1 MSTNISKKKR
11 DDLLD
16 KIKQIRAFIAAAP
29 QDENTGNLLS
39 YLSELEKDV
48 NGKKYGLVFE
58 EHREEIDEV
67 LDTHT
72 PVLTEDAD
80 LFIDHGVQMNFLIEG
95 DNLASLQ
102 LLEKT
107 HKGKIDL
114 IYIDPPYN
122 TGAKD
127 FVYDDAFVDTT
138 DGFNHSKWL
147 SFMKQRLSLS
157 KKLLA
162 AHGTIFISID
172 DNEFSQLKLLCDEVF
187 GANNYVGTILW
198 KKKTNGNNMGWLP
211 PVHDYIL
218 CYSKEIGK
226 IYDFGFEVSEEDIL
240 KNYRIREI
248 VNVKEVN
255 VLTFVD
261 RINTKFAK
269 RNIFI
274 LTPERSRELFKNK
287 SWLNIDLILFDE
299 AQLSDEKSVRG
310 LYFDSIVRR
319 ALKSFPD
326 AKYVFAHPFI
336 SNPEAQLERNGIIDT
351 QSAAINYE
359 QKNVGQIFYVH
370 NPATG
375 DFYHLGTSK
384 EILGKQKL
392 KAEFDPIERAISSGG
407 SVLIY
412 VSKSHIYNKSIYSEF
427 DKYIKL
433 CNKLEKPDAL
443 QMIDELRSYIGA
455 SKNNALFYNS
465 EMLEK
470 LSLGIVTHHGS
481 MPLAARLILEHF
493 TQSGFCRICFATS
506 TLEQGINMPF
516 DVVYLDKFE
525 ASKSLSVKN
534 LIGRAGRSTVDA
546 KFDYGSVV
554 IRNNA
559 ITSLRRVM
567 RKAEPL
573 SKISNLDVTDD
584 SLDEKYKEFKE
595 AINTGAF
602 SDEYNLPS
610 ADVEKLHSD
619 DVTAMIPQLLDM
631 MFDDGDIISPNTDMK
646 EVNDLFSKLYQQYLG
661 RKLCQAEKSVLS
673 TAVKIMI
680 WKIYGKTFHRIC
692 QYRYAYASRTA
703 ERQQL
708 YRKRNAEE
716 ANSIPAKYIVGYH
729 DIPDKD
735 LTAYPLVSTSI
746 AAKDVDYDLIVYDTY
761 DYLDKLIG
769 FKLSDIFYAIFYQYY
784 EATSDERAL
793 RLAKYF
799 KYGTDKEREIWMLR
813 YGFSFEEIEWV
824 SECVDS
830 IDETEIKFNDKI
842 NALDDAQLKSIEQ
855 YVHE

>member
-1 MSTNISKKKR
+1 MVSPSLRTWFTANKQQYRAIECRLVLHYSYTLAKKAR
-11 DDLLD
+11 
-16 KIKQIRAFIAAAP
+16 
-29 QDENTGNLLS
+29 
-39 YLSELEKDV
+39 
-48 NGKKYGLVFE
+48 KYG
-58 EHREEIDEV
+58 
-67 LDTHT
+67 
-72 PVLTEDAD
+72 
-80 LFIDHGVQMNFLIEG
+80 
-95 DNLASLQ
+95 
-102 LLEKT
+102 
-107 HKGKIDL
+107 
-114 IYIDPPYN
+114 
-122 TGAKD
+122 
-127 FVYDDAFVDTT
+127 
-138 DGFNHSKWL
+138 
-147 SFMKQRLSLS
+147 
-157 KKLLA
+157 
-162 AHGTIFISID
+162 IF
-172 DNEFSQLKLLCDEVF
+172 C
-187 GANNYVGTILW
+187 
-198 KKKTNGNNMGWLP
+198 
-211 PVHDYIL
+211 
-218 CYSKEIGK
+218 
-226 IYDFGFEVSEEDIL
+226 
-240 KNYRIREI
+240 
-248 VNVKEVN
+248 
-255 VLTFVD
+255 
-261 RINTKFAK
+261 
-269 RNIFI
+269 
-274 LTPERSRELFKNK
+274 
-287 SWLNIDLILFDE
+287 
-299 AQLSDEKSVRG
+299 
-310 LYFDSIVRR
+310 
-319 ALKSFPD
+319 
-326 AKYVFAHPFI
+326 
-336 SNPEAQLERNGIIDT
+336 
-351 QSAAINYE
+351 
-359 QKNVGQIFYVH
+359 FY
-370 NPATG
+370 
-375 DFYHLGTSK
+375 
-384 EILGKQKL
+384 
-392 KAEFDPIERAISSGG
+392 
-407 SVLIY
+407 
-412 VSKSHIYNKSIYSEF
+412 
-427 DKYIKL
+427 YIKL
-433 CNKLEKPDAL
+433 CNKLENPDAL

-455 SKNNALFYNS
+455 SKSNALFYNS

-631 MFDDGDIISPNTDMK
+631 MFDDGNIISPNTDMK

>member
-16 KIKQIRAFIAAAP
+16 KIKQILAFIAAAP

-107 HKGKIDL
+107 H
-114 IYIDPPYN
+114 
-122 TGAKD
+122 
-127 FVYDDAFVDTT
+127 
-138 DGFNHSKWL
+138 
-147 SFMKQRLSLS
+147 
-157 KKLLA
+157 
-162 AHGTIFISID
+162 
-172 DNEFSQLKLLCDEVF
+172 
-187 GANNYVGTILW
+187 
-198 KKKTNGNNMGWLP
+198 
-211 PVHDYIL
+211 
-218 CYSKEIGK
+218 
-226 IYDFGFEVSEEDIL
+226 
-240 KNYRIREI
+240 
-248 VNVKEVN
+248 N

-412 VSKSHIYNKSIYSEF
+412 VSKSHIYNKSIYSDF
-427 DKYIKL
+427 DKY
-433 CNKLEKPDAL
+433 
-443 QMIDELRSYIGA
+443 
-455 SKNNALFYNS
+455 
-465 EMLEK
+465 
-470 LSLGIVTHHGS
+470 
-481 MPLAARLILEHF
+481 
-493 TQSGFCRICFATS
+493 
-506 TLEQGINMPF
+506 
-516 DVVYLDKFE
+516 
-525 ASKSLSVKN
+525 
-534 LIGRAGRSTVDA
+534 TV
-546 KFDYGSVV
+546 
-554 IRNNA
+554 
-559 ITSLRRVM
+559 
-567 RKAEPL
+567 
-573 SKISNLDVTDD
+573 
-584 SLDEKYKEFKE
+584 
-595 AINTGAF
+595 
-602 SDEYNLPS
+602 
-610 ADVEKLHSD
+610 
-619 DVTAMIPQLLDM
+619 
-631 MFDDGDIISPNTDMK
+631 
-646 EVNDLFSKLYQQYLG
+646 
-661 RKLCQAEKSVLS
+661 VLS
-673 TAVKIMI
+673 FEIMQS
-680 WKIYGKTFHRIC
+680 HR
-692 QYRYAYASRTA
+692 
-703 ERQQL
+703 
-708 YRKRNAEE
+708 
-716 ANSIPAKYIVGYH
+716 
-729 DIPDKD
+729 
-735 LTAYPLVSTSI
+735 
-746 AAKDVDYDLIVYDTY
+746 
-761 DYLDKLIG
+761 
-769 FKLSDIFYAIFYQYY
+769 
-784 EATSDERAL
+784 
-793 RLAKYF
+793 
-799 KYGTDKEREIWMLR
+799 
-813 YGFSFEEIEWV
+813 
-824 SECVDS
+824 
-830 IDETEIKFNDKI
+830 
-842 NALDDAQLKSIEQ
+842 
-855 YVHE
+855 

>member
-162 AHGTIFISID
+162 AHGTIFII
-172 DNEFSQLKLLCDEVF
+172 NE
-187 GANNYVGTILW
+187 Y
-198 KKKTNGNNMGWLP
+198 
-211 PVHDYIL
+211 
-218 CYSKEIGK
+218 
-226 IYDFGFEVSEEDIL
+226 YD
-240 KNYRIREI
+240 RIREI

>member
-1 MSTNISKKKR
+1 MNDVIKSGNIIKKIR
-11 DDLLD
+11 DG
-16 KIKQIRAFIAAAP
+16 KQLEEIALFARNCIFRDGP
-29 QDENTGNLLS
+29 KDTLVLEILS
-39 YLSELEKDV
+39 YLKLFQPTFFEKFEDELIETMGLFFKNPSPDTLQGV
-48 NGKKYGLVFE
+48 VFDMYRQHIKEKYGE
-58 EHREEIDEV
+58 DY
-67 LDTHT
+67 T
-72 PVLTEDAD
+72 PMQASILEQIEDKHHFSFSAPT
-80 LFIDHGVQMNFLIEG
+80 
-95 DNLASLQ
+95 S
-102 LLEKT
+102 
-107 HKGKIDL
+107 
-114 IYIDPPYN
+114 
-122 TGAKD
+122 TG
-127 FVYDDAFVDTT
+127 
-138 DGFNHSKWL
+138 
-147 SFMKQRLSLS
+147 
-157 KKLLA
+157 
-162 AHGTIFISID
+162 
-172 DNEFSQLKLLCDEVF
+172 
-187 GANNYVGTILW
+187 
-198 KKKTNGNNMGWLP
+198 
-211 PVHDYIL
+211 
-218 CYSKEIGK
+218 
-226 IYDFGFEVSEEDIL
+226 
-240 KNYRIREI
+240 
-248 VNVKEVN
+248 
-255 VLTFVD
+255 
-261 RINTKFAK
+261 
-269 RNIFI
+269 
-274 LTPERSRELFKNK
+274 
-287 SWLNIDLILFDE
+287 
-299 AQLSDEKSVRG
+299 
-310 LYFDSIVRR
+310 
-319 ALKSFPD
+319 KSF
-326 AKYVFAHPFI
+326 VFRNLIRSA
-336 SNPEAQLERNGIIDT
+336 SN
-351 QSAAINYE
+351 
-359 QKNVGQIFYVH
+359 
-370 NPATG
+370 
-375 DFYHLGTSK
+375 
-384 EILGKQKL
+384 
-392 KAEFDPIERAISSGG
+392 
-407 SVLIY
+407 
-412 VSKSHIYNKSIYSEF
+412 
-427 DKYIKL
+427 
-433 CNKLEKPDAL
+433 
-443 QMIDELRSYIGA
+443 
-455 SKNNALFYNS
+455 
-465 EMLEK
+465 
-470 LSLGIVTHHGS
+470 
-481 MPLAARLILEHF
+481 
-493 TQSGFCRICFATS
+493 
-506 TLEQGINMPF
+506 
-516 DVVYLDKFE
+516 DVV
-525 ASKSLSVKN
+525 
-534 LIGRAGRSTVDA
+534 
-546 KFDYGSVV
+546 
-554 IRNNA
+554 
-559 ITSLRRVM
+559 RRVM

>member
-218 CYSKEIGK
+218 CYSKEI
-226 IYDFGFEVSEEDIL
+226 
-240 KNYRIREI
+240 
-248 VNVKEVN
+248 N

-412 VSKSHIYNKSIYSEF
+412 VSKSHIYNKSIYSDF

-433 CNKLEKPDAL
+433 CNKLENPDAL

-631 MFDDGDIISPNTDMK
+631 MFDDGNIISPNTDMK